1 MIRSVLIKNVHKVS
15 LSIGSR
21 YTRSFVSMP
30 DPSDIQ
36 HKTKELL
43 KNRADESNKKRIKK
57 VRSVVNTVVTY
68 IDKSDSDRLD
78 PVKDQTLNAYQKF
91 KAFMKN
97 YGYIGLTNYWL
108 TYGTVYASAYMACK
122 YGVIDYHSWEWLHLE
137 QMENKV
143 IESSKHWF
151 NVDMSIDKRFE
162 DAVAAF
168 LISKITKPVQWV
180 YIYFST
186 PWFAKV
192 VKNSN
197 FYKRF
202 YS

>member
-78 PVKDQTLNAYQKF
+78 PVKDQTLYQG
-91 KAFMKN
+91 N
-97 YGYIGLTNYWL
+97 PYL
-108 TYGTVYASAYMACK
+108 SAA
-122 YGVIDYHSWEWLHLE
+122 
-137 QMENKV
+137 
-143 IESSKHWF
+143 
-151 NVDMSIDKRFE
+151 
-162 DAVAAF
+162 
-168 LISKITKPVQWV
+168 
-180 YIYFST
+180 
-186 PWFAKV
+186 
-192 VKNSN
+192 
-197 FYKRF
+197 
-202 YS
+202 